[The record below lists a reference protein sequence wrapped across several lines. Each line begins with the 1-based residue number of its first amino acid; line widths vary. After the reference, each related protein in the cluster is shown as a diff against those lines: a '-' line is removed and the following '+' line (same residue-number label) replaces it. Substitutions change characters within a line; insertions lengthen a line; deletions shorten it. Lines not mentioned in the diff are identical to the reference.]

1 MHSSFQRAGPV
12 TQLNVSAQSDLSYD
26 FVESHF
32 LVISE
37 HVIFTPLSFVLP
49 QSESLM
55 HLPST
60 SPEDAHLYLF
70 VPLSKQ

>member
-37 HVIFTPLSFVLP
+37 HVIFTPLSFVLS

-55 HLPST
+55 HLSST
-60 SPEDAHLYLF
+60 SPEVAHLYLF
-70 VPLSKQ
+70 LPSSKQ